1 MRIWIDAARPKTLI
15 AAIAPVILASA
26 WAATT
31 ARFQTSLF
39 LAILISAIAIQIGTN
54 FANDYFDHK
63 KGGDTAE
70 RLGPVRATHAGLV
83 SPEHMKRAFILAFAI
98 AALFGT
104 YLIWHG
110 GWPIAVIGAFSILFG
125 IGYTAGPIPLA
136 YKGLG
141 DIFVFLF
148 FGLVSV
154 SGTYYLH
161 TGHLHPKIWIL
172 GAACGCLS
180 TAILA
185 INNLRDRVEDK
196 KTGKKTLAVRLGA
209 TFVRLEYTLCIYI
222 GFLAFPLM
230 ISMNSRV
237 QFGYIVSILGFA
249 IISRR
254 LVRRVWK
261 TDGEALNLMLADTG
275 KYYALWA
282 IVMVVLML
290 SSY

>member
-15 AAIAPVILASA
+15 AAIAPILVASA
-26 WAATT
+26 WAALTNHINT
-31 ARFQTSLF
+31 GLLA
-39 LAILISAIAIQIGTN
+39 AILISATAIQIGTN

-63 KGGDTAE
+63 KGGDTSE
-70 RLGPVRATHAGLV
+70 RLGPTRATHAGLIA
-83 SPEHMKRAFILAFAI
+83 PETMKRAFIIAFAI
-98 AALFGT
+98 AALFGV

-110 GWPIAVIGAFSILFG
+110 GWPIAIIGAFSILFG
-125 IGYTAGPIPLA
+125 IGYTAGPLPLA

-141 DIFVFLF
+141 DVFVFLF

-154 SGTYYLH
+154 GGTYYLH
-161 TGHLHPKIWIL
+161 TGHIQPKVWLL
-172 GAACGCLS
+172 GIACGCLS

-185 INNLRDRVEDK
+185 INNLRDRAEDS

-222 GFLAFPLM
+222 GFLAFPLS
-230 ISMNSRV
+230 ISINSRL
-237 QFGYIVSILGFA
+237 QWGYMAAIVGFA

-261 TDGEALNLMLADTG
+261 TDGAGLNDMLADTG

-282 IVMVVLML
+282 MVMVILIM
-290 SSY
+290 SGY